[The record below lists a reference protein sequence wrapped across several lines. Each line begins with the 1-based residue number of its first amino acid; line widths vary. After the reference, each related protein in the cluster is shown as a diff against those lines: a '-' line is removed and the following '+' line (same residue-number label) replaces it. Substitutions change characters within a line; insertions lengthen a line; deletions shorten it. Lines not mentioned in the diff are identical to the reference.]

1 MYVISI
7 HVFMNYCVQEDG
19 ISYNVLAAESFIRCC
34 VPLFFI
40 CSGYFMFRK
49 QKSIREIYGKL
60 TKHILLPTLFVLLIL
75 FLFSGILQNE
85 MNFTN
90 LNREAVANFLKAIA
104 GWNVYSIEN
113 GFYLWFMVAMIKIYM
128 AYPVLAL
135 VCNEKREKICNYVI
149 ILLFVGKFCFQ
160 TINYFAQNALQIYG
174 YSIFEEYWI
183 FYVLLG
189 YKYSVYYKNRVCS
202 KKELI
207 FGGIIYVIGSLLTY
221 GCTVWIDVAADGV
234 FNEHFFNYDSLTVL
248 ISAIGL
254 FLFCKNIPIKA
265 LKVKQGITFIGRLTF
280 KIYLVHY
287 PVIMFLTGY
296 GIRNIM
302 FESLPRSVFYFS
314 FIGTAFLVSL
324 ILAILFS
331 VLWDWIGKGIYKA
344 QNVTKRNK
352 YN

>member
-1 MYVISI
+1 
-7 HVFMNYCVQEDG
+7 
-19 ISYNVLAAESFIRCC
+19 
-34 VPLFFI
+34 
-40 CSGYFMFRK
+40 MFRK

-60 TKHILLPTLFVLLIL
+60 TKHILFPTLFTLLIL

-85 MNFTN
+85 INFNN

-104 GWNVYSIEN
+104 GWNVYAIEN

-128 AYPVLAL
+128 AYPVLSL
-135 VCNEKREKICNYVI
+135 VCNEKREKICNYVL

-160 TINYFAQNALQIYG
+160 TITYFTQNTLQIYG

-189 YKYSVYYKNRVCS
+189 YKYSVYYKDKTSS
-202 KKELI
+202 KREFVL
-207 FGGIIYVIGSLLTY
+207 GGMLYVIGSLLTY
-221 GCTVWIDVAADGV
+221 GCTVWIDVAADGA
-234 FNEHFFNYDSLTVL
+234 FNEIFFNYDSLTVL

-254 FLFCKNIPIKA
+254 FLFCKNIQIKT
-265 LKVKQGITFIGRLTF
+265 LKVKQVITFIGRLTF

-302 FESLPRSVFYFS
+302 FESLPRSVFYVS

-331 VLWDWIGKGIYKA
+331 VLWDRIGKEIYKP
-344 QNVTKRNK
+344 
-352 YN
+352 